1 MVRPLAIRQP
11 VIVQSRVGLRR
22 GYHLP
27 GAPILLTGPDDVSN
41 HTKGQQGSDLAPVQR
56 PSLRRRFHF
65 SEHHL
70 YMETEQICRSSTVIW
85 TSTLVA
91 GMVARALPQST
102 PTAALCICSQ
112 ASTTGLTHLRC
123 HRRPQTRFQVLNTRP
138 CPVLATFPRPK
149 TRRPL
154 CHT

>member
-56 PSLRRRFHF
+56 PSLRRRSHF
-65 SEHHL
+65 S
-70 YMETEQICRSSTVIW
+70 
-85 TSTLVA
+85 
-91 GMVARALPQST
+91 
-102 PTAALCICSQ
+102 
-112 ASTTGLTHLRC
+112 
-123 HRRPQTRFQVLNTRP
+123 
-138 CPVLATFPRPK
+138 
-149 TRRPL
+149 
-154 CHT
+154 